1 MTVLA
6 QTQITDCP
14 DKCVNN
20 TLYQK
25 GTLDPKTRLCV
36 YGIQTPCKYGCEDK
50 IISCKQFPDTP
61 PAPNSTDY
69 SETIWNMVKT
79 ILDSQNGTL
88 NTDILNQTFNT
99 VSTMSQKGSI
109 SIHGTEYQVGDN
121 ATVFLQLLNATNQPI
136 NDALCYLTLYYPN
149 KTIFLNNA
157 NMMYMLSSAGLYYYD
172 VVAPSATG
180 VYMVSASCD
189 FSYNLTYINSSKDS
203 YVISSLPTANYG
215 NETVFVVGAASS
227 GAVNITSYV
236 QFSNLTLNGNV
247 TSAYLFLYK
256 VSGIGSN
263 LTVNLYRVTSDWN
276 ESNITWNNQPTV
288 NGYKYDSKVMNSIGW
303 YSWNITNLLIGWL
316 NGTYTNYGMY
326 LNFTSPAL
334 GTWNFSSFSS
344 REYGGG
350 YVPMI
355 LVMYDSTEFISEIR
369 GSGELH
375 VSDTLSNLTVNI
387 NVTQLNNIFGNLTD
401 IKNYLITINGTTFQI
416 NQSLYYD
423 YLSLLEAIN
432 SVNFTLNTTIENKID
447 YLNSTVIPLL
457 ELINST
463 TIQNLIL
470 TASINQSLLSD
481 YISLYNLLSSVD
493 GNVQNLNSSEFQHFQ
508 DLYVI
513 LKDINYTT
521 NSTLEYKL
529 DFINSTA
536 WNTWL
541 LLQNLT
547 IGNVS
552 VSANVNWTEGYLTTS
567 VLSFSDK
574 INNEG
579 IDLFTETLTCLS
591 NSTLQH
597 WFNGTK
603 CIQGVCH
610 AYNETITEFCMNGCA
625 NSQCVPAPHVQYAY
639 ALGIIFL
646 LAGVIYAV
654 WKAGK

>member
-1 MTVLA
+1 MYKKLAILLGIILFLIPITVLA
-6 QTQITDCP
+6 QTQITNCP
-14 DKCVNN
+14 DNCINS

-36 YGIQTPCKYGCEDK
+36 YVIQEPCKYGCEDIAISK
-50 IISCKQFPDTP
+50 IPSCKEFPDKP
-61 PAPNSTDY
+61 PTNATEYD
-69 SETIWNMVKT
+69 ETIWNMMKKLWDKEK
-79 ILDSQNGTL
+79 IKND
-88 NTDILNQTFNT
+88 
-99 VSTMSQKGSI
+99 I
-109 SIHGTEYQVGDN
+109 SIQISGTEYNIGEN
-121 ATVFLQLLNATNQPI
+121 ATVFLQLLDSNKLPI

-172 VVAPSATG
+172 MVVPNSVG

-203 YVISSLPTANYG
+203 YVVSSFPTTNYG

-256 VSGIGSN
+256 AGGIGSN
-263 LTVNLYRVTSDWN
+263 HIVNLYRVTSEWN
-276 ESNITWNNQPTV
+276 ESNITWNNQPIV
-288 NGYKYDSKVMNSIGW
+288 NGYIWDSKVMNANGW
-303 YSWNITNLLIGWL
+303 YSWNITNLLRGWL
-316 NGTYTNYGMY
+316 NGSYSNYGMY

-344 REYGGG
+344 REYGGE
-350 YVPMI
+350 YVPRI
-355 LVMYDSTEFISEIR
+355 LVVYESAEFISEIR
-369 GSGELH
+369 GSGEIH

-387 NVTQLNNIFGNLTD
+387 NATQLNNIFGNLTD

-423 YLSLLEAIN
+423 YLTLLEAIN
-432 SVNFTLNTTIENKID
+432 S
-447 YLNSTVIPLL
+447 
-457 ELINST
+457 INST
-463 TIQNLIL
+463 TAQNLIL
-470 TASINQSLLSD
+470 TASINQSLLDD
-481 YISLYNLLSSVD
+481 YISLYNLLSSVN

-521 NSTLEYKL
+521 NTTLEYKL
-529 DFINSTA
+529 DLINST
-536 WNTWL
+536 TWDTL
-541 LLQNLT
+541 LLLYNLT

-552 VSANVNWTEGYLTTS
+552 VTADVNWTEGYLTTS
-567 VLSFSDK
+567 VLSFSDQ

-610 AYNETITEFCMNGCA
+610 AYNETVTEFCNYGCA
-625 NSQCVPAPHVQYAY
+625 ASQCIPQPHVQYFY
-639 ALGIIFL
+639 ALGVIFL
-646 LAGVIYAV
+646 LAGVMYV
-654 WKAGK
+654 VLKAGK